1 MDSIGIYSMAQC
13 QKYVPSKKSLK
24 IPKGV
29 IRTHKSKK
37 NRQHNGKKKRDKGH
51 TTIYKT
57 YT

>member
-1 MDSIGIYSMAQC
+1 MAQC

-29 IRTHKSKK
+29 IRTHKSKD
-37 NRQHNGKKKRDKGH
+37 RQHNGKKKKDKGH